1 MDASTTPQDST
12 ISGDLRQILVSL
24 QDSEESADR
33 RAQPLT
39 AVLAFGRRAS
49 TLPPLG
55 VLAQDAGVMIAEVLQ
70 ADLHGIGEVLDGG
83 TGLMLTVV
91 GGNPEAEGSCP
102 VSRRG
107 SLNPTA
113 SAAAHAIHAATP
125 IVSSDVARDTRF
137 TDLFLRK
144 LGVVSALTLPL
155 HLAGK
160 AFGVLAV
167 YSKTPREFGLE
178 DVRFM
183 ETIGHLLTSSIAR
196 AKTEEELL
204 HVRLFAASIL
214 ESTDSLVLRLDPDGT
229 ILEMNDACQRLSG
242 FSMAEVRNQPLVN
255 ALVVPEEAD
264 LIQKRIRQVRQ
275 PSAAEENPA
284 LHFESQLATKT
295 GGRCHVA
302 WTLQALK
309 DPTGTILSL
318 VMTGADR
325 TEWLE
330 SPGAVKSGRGRRS
343 LSHDGR
349 TPPADSSR
357 STAEAQPFQRPA
369 KGERKDLRS
378 SPRRA
383 FKYYQMIAPM
393 FGGQLPARR
402 KFYEVEC
409 EDISAGGMGFY
420 MNRPPDFDALVVA
433 LGRPPDES
441 FLTARVIRVMKVE
454 RDGQR
459 RYLVGCRFTGR
470 AAL

>member
-1 MDASTTPQDST
+1 MDAPTTPQIST
-12 ISGDLRQILVSL
+12 ASSDMRQILVSL
-24 QDSEESADR
+24 QDSEEPTNR
-33 RAQPLT
+33 RAQPQA

-49 TLPPLG
+49 TLPPLS
-55 VLAQDAGVMIAEVLQ
+55 VLAQDAGAMIAEVLQ

-83 TGLMLTVV
+83 AELMLTVA
-91 GGNPEAEGSCP
+91 GANPEADDSRP
-102 VSRRG
+102 VTHRG

-113 SAAAHAIHAATP
+113 SAAAYAIHAATP
-125 IVSSDVARDTRF
+125 VVAPNVARDTRF

-167 YSKTPREFGLE
+167 FSKAPREFGLE

-196 AKTEEELL
+196 AKMEEELL
-204 HVRLFAASIL
+204 HVRLFATSIL
-214 ESTDSLVLRLDPDGT
+214 EMTDSLVLRLDPDGA
-229 ILEMNDACQRLSG
+229 IIEMNQACQRLSG
-242 FSMAEVRNQPLVN
+242 FSAAELRNQPLVN

-264 LIQKRIRQVRQ
+264 LIQKKIRQVRQ
-275 PSAAEENPA
+275 PKSTEENPA
-284 LHFESQLATKT
+284 IQFESQLVTKT
-295 GGRCHVA
+295 GGRRQVA
-302 WTLQALK
+302 WSLKALK
-309 DPTGTILSL
+309 DQTGTILSL

-330 SPGAVKSGRGRRS
+330 SPEAAKPQRS
-343 LSHDGR
+343 RSPSHDGKSS
-349 TPPADSSR
+349 PAGSAR
-357 STAEAQPFQRPA
+357 SAAEPRPFQRTSR
-369 KGERKDLRS
+369 GVRKDLRA

-409 EDISAGGMGFY
+409 EDLSAGGMGFY
-420 MNRPPDFDALVVA
+420 MNRPPDFDTLVVA
-433 LGRPPDES
+433 LGRPPEES
-441 FLTARVIRVMKVE
+441 FLTARVVRVMKVE
-454 RDGQR
+454 QSGQR
-459 RYLVGCRFTGR
+459 RYLVGCRFMGR